1 VAWVVGATVGF
12 KEILGA
18 GMARVAREMR
28 GGAHGCSDGATTLK
42 LREQI
47 TWGGEG

>member
-1 VAWVVGATVGF
+1 VVGATVGF

-28 GGAHGCSDGATTLK
+28 AAACGCNDGATTLK

>member
-1 VAWVVGATVGF
+1 MVGATVGF

-47 TWGGEG
+47 AWGGEG